1 MIKIGTLTCL
11 HSNNVCARVGCL
23 NAFQNRSDFF
33 DGYSPDTLLGAMMT
47 CNGCKSIKHNCNLMI
62 KTDFIKADT
71 DGFGFFSI
79 ILSIVNCQLSI
90 D

>member
-1 MIKIGTLTCL
+1 
-11 HSNNVCARVGCL
+11 
-23 NAFQNRSDFF
+23 
-33 DGYSPDTLLGAMMT
+33 
-47 CNGCKSIKHNCNLMI
+47 MI

-90 D
+90 VNWQFIYRSLDAADRLFLTQGFRYVEDMRTFAFTDKGQTSRIHYISQW

>member
-1 MIKIGTLTCL
+1 
-11 HSNNVCARVGCL
+11 
-23 NAFQNRSDFF
+23 
-33 DGYSPDTLLGAMMT
+33 
-47 CNGCKSIKHNCNLMI
+47 MI

-90 D
+90 DYLSLHKFLEQ

>member
-1 MIKIGTLTCL
+1 MNDEICVK
-11 HSNNVCARVGCL
+11 SQSV
-23 NAFQNRSDFF
+23 D
-33 DGYSPDTLLGAMMT
+33 
-47 CNGCKSIKHNCNLMI
+47 NGCKSIKHNCNLMI

>member
-1 MIKIGTLTCL
+1 
-11 HSNNVCARVGCL
+11 
-23 NAFQNRSDFF
+23 
-33 DGYSPDTLLGAMMT
+33 
-47 CNGCKSIKHNCNLMI
+47 MI

-90 D
+90 VSYFCMRIDVDRFVLLATTGKNAKNISFSLPSGRKILPSSIQL